1 MARHRG
7 EVAVNDPTPIG
18 PRCRFDDPHARL
30 FRLEPTRWMS
40 RIVGLL
46 GGACGGIGGWS
57 RLAGPGASGKC
68 VSWAGTSSPGYARF
82 ARSVVARVGAR
93 GRGLAKTSEP
103 ADPSIR
109 RDRRGTRC
117 LGCLSRTPPRE
128 RKGPDRNS
136 RPGSPLRKSS
146 RRTLR
151 DRAGSLDGI

>member
-7 EVAVNDPTPIG
+7 EVAVKHPTPIR
-18 PRCRFDDPHARL
+18 PRCRVDDADARFL
-30 FRLEPTRWMS
+30 RLEPARWMS
-40 RIVGLL
+40 RSVGLL

-68 VSWAGTSSPGYARF
+68 VSWAGTSSPGYARI

-109 RDRRGTRC
+109 RDRR
-117 LGCLSRTPPRE
+117 
-128 RKGPDRNS
+128 
-136 RPGSPLRKSS
+136 
-146 RRTLR
+146 
-151 DRAGSLDGI
+151 